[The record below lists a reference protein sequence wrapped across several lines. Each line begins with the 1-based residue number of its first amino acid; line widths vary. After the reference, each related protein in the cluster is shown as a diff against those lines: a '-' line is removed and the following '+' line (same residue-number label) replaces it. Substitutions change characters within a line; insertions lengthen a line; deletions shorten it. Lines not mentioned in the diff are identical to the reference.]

1 MALKKI
7 IVNHALR
14 DKGLI
19 PDLFPEGK
27 MFFKNRLRIMPMSL
41 LQPQLKDIPAIWHV
55 AIGTASSSFIM
66 PYGLHWGWY
75 NAVIMPIETISGF
88 FELVELAHPS
98 IDYANIAT
106 YVYNLIY
113 YLSDNDYPSIQGS
126 KYGYDPNAIS
136 YYIGL
141 GDQIESYLQTMKKAN
156 IPFTYGQQVVNH
168 VYLSN
173 IIRLVNETTAQRAIV
188 SIIEDGE
195 IITFCEADQ
204 YNGNKMIEVVYT
216 NKKDE
221 FVRAYAFTNDLL
233 INVFIYPII
242 NLIKDRQGSLNEIS
256 YDEFKQYFDTLHSL
270 HSCDDDILTQSFI
283 LNRLIKLMDNK
294 YTSIIKFINDNIH

>member
-1 MALKKI
+1 MALKKR
-7 IVNHALR
+7 IVNHTIR
-14 DKGLI
+14 NKGLI
-19 PDLFPEGK
+19 PGLFPGGK

-75 NAVIMPIETISGF
+75 NAVIRPIETISGF

-98 IDYANIAT
+98 IDYDNIAT
-106 YVYNLIY
+106 YIYNLVY
-113 YLSDNDYPSIQGS
+113 YLSDSDYPSIQGS
-126 KYGYDPNAIS
+126 KYGYDSNAIS
-136 YYIGL
+136 YYIEL
-141 GDQIESYLQTMKKAN
+141 GDQIESYLKTMKKAN

-168 VYLSN
+168 IYLSN

-195 IITFCEADQ
+195 IITFCETDQ

-242 NLIKDRQGSLNEIS
+242 NLIKDRQGSLDEIS